1 MELSASGLHQQTLHR
16 ERERE
21 KLLPS
26 TEKSQICSFF
36 SSNLTDVDEDSSYS
50 PVILHSRS
58 LDVLEPEA
66 ESHTLTK
73 RRFILK
79 QFCLIFRRCSYFPH
93 TAHNE

>member
-1 MELSASGLHQQTLHR
+1 MELSASGLHQQTLH
-16 ERERE
+16 RERE

-66 ESHTLTK
+66 ESHT
-73 RRFILK
+73 
-79 QFCLIFRRCSYFPH
+79 H
-93 TAHNE
+93 

>member
-1 MELSASGLHQQTLHR
+1 MELSASGLHQQTLHT
-16 ERERE
+16 ERE